1 METIDQDPNDIV
13 LQEPVKAN
21 NGLPFKIATCVLAGT
36 TILFGLIA
44 FFNGN
49 KPAETKKDEGGPDSS
64 QTADATT
71 AEEKEDLALKNFD
84 VNIGK
89 LVGAAGFNYGSI
101 LSIKTN
107 ADGTYMIGE
116 VKNNDRYG
124 FAYRKLP
131 DGAWTTAKVGVGPFD
146 KDTHIGANCE
156 TEVTKTELEIFANFK
171 SSTGSELYC
180 LDNSVPEDMVGK
192 ENIGYDAVVITAAEA
207 LKKGLYKE
215 SD

>member
-13 LQEPVKAN
+13 LKEPAKAN

-36 TILFGLIA
+36 TILFGAIA
-44 FFNGN
+44 FFNMN
-49 KPAETKKDEGGPDSS
+49 KPDTSKKDGDSDSS
-64 QTADATT
+64 QSSSDGSS
-71 AEEKEDLALKNFD
+71 ESDEDSLALKNFD

-116 VKNNDRYG
+116 VKNGNTTK
-124 FAYRKLP
+124 FAYRALP
-131 DGAWTTAKVGVGPFD
+131 NGNWSKSNMILSANDEGMSADNTCVNIEKKVIELFASYKTSGGQEVGCMFYQD
-146 KDTHIGANCE
+146 IDE
-156 TEVTKTELEIFANFK
+156 TEDDTAVDE
-171 SSTGSELYC
+171 
-180 LDNSVPEDMVGK
+180 
-192 ENIGYDAVVITAAEA
+192 GYMKTAAEA
-207 LKKGLYKE
+207 LKEGLYKE

>member
-13 LQEPVKAN
+13 LKEPKRDNSAT
-21 NGLPFKIATCVLAGT
+21 PFKIATCVLAAT
-36 TILFGLIA
+36 TILFGAIA
-44 FFNGN
+44 FFNCN
-49 KPAETKKDEGGPDSS
+49 KPDTSKKDGDSDSS
-64 QTADATT
+64 QASSDGSS
-71 AEEKEDLALKNFD
+71 EDGEDSLALKNFD

-116 VKNNDRYG
+116 VKNGENYG

-131 DGAWTTAKVGVGPFD
+131 DGDWKTAKLSVGPFD
-146 KDTHIGANCE
+146 KDSHIAANCE
-156 TEVTKTELEIFANFK
+156 TEITKTELEVFANYK

-180 LDNSVPEDMVGK
+180 LDNSVPEDLEDE

-215 SD
+215 SN